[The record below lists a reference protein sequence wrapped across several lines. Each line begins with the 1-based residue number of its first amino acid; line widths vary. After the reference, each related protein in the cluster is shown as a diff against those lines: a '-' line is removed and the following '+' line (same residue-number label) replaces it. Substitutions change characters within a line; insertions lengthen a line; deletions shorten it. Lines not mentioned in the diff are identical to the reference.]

1 MFSGIRFT
9 LTEAAVERLESR
21 EQRELGA
28 SPGGL
33 VGRLEKRSEPE
44 HAGSMYSEILMKGFD
59 KP

>member
-1 MFSGIRFT
+1 MWVINPLWSNVHSFTLGVSGIRFT

-33 VGRLEKRSEPE
+33 VGRLEKT
-44 HAGSMYSEILMKGFD
+44 
-59 KP
+59 

>member
-1 MFSGIRFT
+1 M
-9 LTEAAVERLESR
+9 ERLESR

-33 VGRLEKRSEPE
+33 VGWLEKRSEPE